1 MRPSVRRQS
10 DLEGNLL
17 DCTKQEVVLIST
29 EIKLNRTKSGG
40 SSESQLENKNTIIFT
55 GLDKN
60 REPLALESKQ
70 SFWEMLPLI

>member
-40 SSESQLENKNTIIFT
+40 SSESQLENKTPSY
-55 GLDKN
+55 L
-60 REPLALESKQ
+60 LV
-70 SFWEMLPLI
+70 